1 MDDGARYTIDDVM
14 QLTGVSRRT
23 VRYYVTLGLVPPPD
37 GRGVGQHYRQEHVDA
52 ILRVLEA
59 KARGA
64 SLAAIAGAERDR
76 SQQADAS
83 PDDRSSA
90 PAAVIDRDVP
100 VEMAAVS
107 NRPPSGH
114 TKTASPES
122 PLSRMRAMTQRG
134 RCTVE
139 SRVGS
144 VLVIP
149 DGKSKG
155 EALILQPGGRAEV
168 GSVTLA
174 LVNAEQQGL
183 VTVTPL

>member
-1 MDDGARYTIDDVM
+1 MGDGARYTIDDVM
-14 QLTGVSRRT
+14 RLTGVSRRT
-23 VRYYVTLGLVPPPD
+23 LRYYVTLGLIPPPD
-37 GRGVGQHYRQEHVDA
+37 GRGVGLHYRQEHVDA

-59 KARGA
+59 KERGE
-64 SLAAIAGAERDR
+64 SLAAIAGAERER
-76 SQQADAS
+76 SQQAVAE
-83 PDDRSSA
+83 PDGGQPVPS
-90 PAAVIDRDVP
+90 AAVDHGVP
-100 VEMAAVS
+100 AQAAAVS
-107 NRPPSGH
+107 ADPLPAAAEL
-114 TKTASPES
+114 ASRES
-122 PLSRMRAMTQRG
+122 PLSRVRAMTQRG

-139 SRVGS
+139 SRVSS

-174 LVNAEQQGL
+174 LANAEQVGL